1 MSQQLLTHLSKQPS
15 PQKEILEELR
25 AFLKNLLP
33 LAEETLS
40 YGVPAF
46 KYQGKSLLYAAFKN
60 HLGLYPEP
68 DVIAAFAKELTAYQT
83 AKGTI
88 QFPLDQPLPYD
99 LIEKMVGYKLK
110 NNCLCD
116 QKLSS

>member
-1 MSQQLLTHLSKQPS
+1 MSQQILAYLSKQPS

-60 HLGLYPEP
+60 HIGLYPDPE
-68 DVIAAFAKELTAYQT
+68 VIATFAKELTAYRT

-88 QFPLDQPLPYD
+88 QFPLDQTMPYD
-99 LIEKMVGYKLK
+99 IIEKIVRYKFK
-110 NNCLCD
+110 I
-116 QKLSS
+116 

>member
-1 MSQQLLTHLSKQPS
+1 MSQQILSYLSKQPS
-15 PQKEILEELR
+15 PQKELLEELR
-25 AFLKNLLP
+25 AFLKKLLP
-33 LAEETLS
+33 LAEESLS

-68 DVIAAFAKELTAYQT
+68 EAMTAFAKELTAYRT

-99 LIEKMVGYKLK
+99 LIEKIVRYKFK
-110 NNCLCD
+110 I
-116 QKLSS
+116 